1 MASAMKHCASYPRSG
16 PHQLDNI
23 AHRFAQAIR
32 LVKVNQ
38 LHAFASQETKK
49 QIEHHAFRHQAA
61 GLSCEFGLHS
71 DNRLTVSKQTMY
83 VFQREY
89 ATHREGSA

>member
-1 MASAMKHCASYPRSG
+1 MLPIRGAVLIISTILHIAS
-16 PHQLDNI
+16 
-23 AHRFAQAIR
+23 AQAIR